1 MLRIHLLLTPF
12 LIAILLSP
20 ALLAQEPPDETF
32 DPIFDPIF
40 VGYETEPGMD
50 FGGRTVASV
59 HSVVSRAFGS
69 IPGLKRHP
77 GVAPAYEFP
86 VAAALLLVQHEV
98 GGHGGRGREFG
109 LGPSYVFNYDFS
121 GGTSLDR
128 SPRTHEEN
136 ILLAAGGAEADG
148 VLAHRILLDALRPD
162 GVDGAK
168 IPLAFMTKL
177 DLTLYILQTADPE
190 DEGEDGFV
198 EQYQEGNDVAF
209 YLVARQAQRRGADP
223 EDVWNGVYAVDRS
236 ERLLQDMSDDLRT
249 TAVWNVLDPSLVSAV
264 FAYFRDHVIGGRTR
278 VHPPVLRLGNGLGL
292 TLGTRAALGP
302 QEASRFLD
310 LHAATRWGVL
320 TFYLRDLDSSI
331 DRTYGYG
338 AAVHGLQLGEW
349 LALGLQGDTWD
360 QPDSREGLYEGTGW
374 NVSAELDARLGTR
387 WGLAAKVGSK
397 SDGFFPGRP
406 IDEGVYAGFGV
417 TAVW

>member
-1 MLRIHLLLTPF
+1 MLRARAFTLLCPLLIALLLP
-12 LIAILLSP
+12 P
-20 ALLAQEPPDETF
+20 ASFAQDETGSAT
-32 DPIFDPIF
+32 FDPIF

-50 FGGRTVASV
+50 FGGRTVASL

-121 GGTSLDR
+121 GGTSVDR
-128 SPRTHEEN
+128 APRTNEEN
-136 ILLAAGGAEADG
+136 MLLAAGGAEADG

-168 IPLAFMTKL
+168 IPLALMTKL
-177 DLTLYILQTADPE
+177 DLTAYILETAKPD

-198 EQYQEGNDVAF
+198 DQYQKGNDVAF
-209 YLVARQAQRRGADP
+209 YLVARQAQRRGTAP
-223 EDVWNGVYAVDRS
+223 EDVWNGVYAVDLS
-236 ERLLQDMSDDLRT
+236 EHLLHDMSDDLRT
-249 TAVWNVLDPSLVSAV
+249 AAIWNALDPSLISAV
-264 FAYFRDHVIGGRTR
+264 YAYFRDHVIGGRTR
-278 VHPPVLRLGNGLGL
+278 VHPPVLRLGDGLGL

-302 QEASRFLD
+302 QEVSRFLD

-320 TFYLRDLDSSI
+320 TLYIRDLDSSV
-331 DRTYGYG
+331 DRTYGFG
-338 AAVHGLQLGEW
+338 AAIHGLRLGERLD
-349 LALGLQGDTWD
+349 LAVQADTWD
-360 QPDSREGLYEGTGW
+360 EPVSREALYEGTGW
-374 NVSAELDARLGTR
+374 NVNAEIDARLGPR

-406 IDEGVYAGFGV
+406 RDEGVYAGFGV
-417 TAVW
+417 TALW